1 MANATQYALM
11 HQYAGASLLAA
22 FNDNES
28 LADILQIVTPGG
40 TVIVAVSYTGVVQFN
55 ASGLTASE
63 GAGGTGLYTLNRQL
77 DRQYS
82 TIPGATIT
90 TVAQAFASAF
100 SLNPQNLDIIQVY
113 NPGGNISYWLDYLG
127 IAHGA

>member
-1 MANATQYALM
+1 MAATSTALM

-40 TVIVAVSYTGVVQFN
+40 TVIAAVSYTGVVQFN

-77 DRQYS
+77 DRQYR
-82 TIPGATIT
+82 TRPTDTIT

-100 SLNPQNLDIIQVY
+100 PTNPASLDIIQVV
-113 NPGGNISYWLDYLG
+113 NPGGNVSYWLDASG
-127 IAHGA
+127 VAHGA